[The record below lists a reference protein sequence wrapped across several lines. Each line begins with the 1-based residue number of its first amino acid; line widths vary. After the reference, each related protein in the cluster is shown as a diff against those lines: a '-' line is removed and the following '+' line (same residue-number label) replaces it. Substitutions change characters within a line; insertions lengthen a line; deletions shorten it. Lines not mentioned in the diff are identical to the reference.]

1 MNPMLIGAGLNLL
14 GATPGLINALQQ
26 GRERRRLLAE
36 GPEGLN
42 QYEQARLAD
51 AQARAAS
58 TQVPGYGQ
66 ELEGINQQQANILG
80 EAKRAGVSSS
90 NMLNALA
97 RLNAQGQAARRNLAM
112 RGEQAQRAAQMN
124 LSGVQGAAAA
134 ATDQRRRYFE
144 KNLEDLDTARRQQ
157 IAQFAMSPF
166 TGAMSGMRYGQ
177 GAGGMEVDEYG
188 TPAPFDMSRKMR
200 QNKYF

>member
-1 MNPMLIGAGLNLL
+1 
-14 GATPGLINALQQ
+14 
-26 GRERRRLLAE
+26 
-36 GPEGLN
+36 
-42 QYEQARLAD
+42 
-51 AQARAAS
+51 
-58 TQVPGYGQ
+58 
-66 ELEGINQQQANILG
+66 
-80 EAKRAGVSSS
+80 
-90 NMLNALA
+90 
-97 RLNAQGQAARRNLAM
+97 
-112 RGEQAQRAAQMN
+112 MN
-124 LSGVQGAAAA
+124 LSGVLGAAAA